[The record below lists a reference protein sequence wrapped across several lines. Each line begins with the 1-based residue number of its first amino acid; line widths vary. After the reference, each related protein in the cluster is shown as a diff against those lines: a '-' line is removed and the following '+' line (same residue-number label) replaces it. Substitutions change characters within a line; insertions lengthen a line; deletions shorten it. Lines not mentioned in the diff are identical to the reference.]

1 MKKLARWARQFGLA
15 RAVCIVLLFAL
26 VPLRVLDPRP
36 IEELRPRSFDLFQVL
51 RPRPQTSFPVVI
63 VDIDEASLKAIGQ
76 WPWPRTVLA
85 DLVTHITQ
93 AGAAAIGFDV
103 IFAEPDRMSPAVAE
117 QSFRGIDADT
127 RAKLDSLPSNDAVLA
142 DAIRNSRVVVGEAGT
157 ATSTPTPPGEA
168 TLQTG
173 FAIRGPDPA
182 PYLVTFPGILRN
194 VPQIEEAAAGRGLIS
209 INPEHDG
216 IIRRVPVIMEVQ
228 GALVPSLSMEMLRV
242 VTHSS
247 AILVRV
253 NNAGVASVA
262 VPGLEVPTDRN
273 GQLWV
278 HFNKHDPARYVSAKD
293 VLQGRVPPDR
303 LRGRLVLIGTSAT
316 GLLDI
321 KTTPLDPVIPGVEVH
336 AQILESVLTKSILL
350 NPNYAIGAELV
361 IAVLLGIGVIITAPM
376 LSPTVNVVLG
386 ALLIVGLTGFSL
398 YLFAEHNLLIDFTY
412 PLISS
417 WLIYLVLTFVNYF
430 REQQQRQQI
439 RSAFGYYLSPHM
451 VEQLARSPEK
461 LVLGGQER
469 RM

>member
-1 MKKLARWARQFGLA
+1 MTRIARWARQFGVA
-15 RAVCIVLLFAL
+15 RAVCLLLLFAL
-26 VPLRVLDPRP
+26 VPLRLANPRP
-36 IEELRPRSFDLFQVL
+36 LEELRLRTFDFFQILWPRQQNS
-51 RPRPQTSFPVVI
+51 RPVAI
-63 VDIDEASLKAIGQ
+63 VDIDEASLKSVGQ

-293 VLQGRVPPDR
+293 VLQGTVAPDR
-303 LRGRLVLIGTSAT
+303 LRGRLVIIGTSAI
-316 GLLDI
+316 GLLED
-321 KTTPLDPVIPGVEVH
+321 KTTSVEAVLEGVELQ
-336 AQILESVLTKSILL
+336 AEILENVLTK
-350 NPNYAIGAELV
+350 
-361 IAVLLGIGVIITAPM
+361 
-376 LSPTVNVVLG
+376 
-386 ALLIVGLTGFSL
+386 
-398 YLFAEHNLLIDFTY
+398 
-412 PLISS
+412 
-417 WLIYLVLTFVNYF
+417 
-430 REQQQRQQI
+430 
-439 RSAFGYYLSPHM
+439 
-451 VEQLARSPEK
+451 
-461 LVLGGQER
+461 
-469 RM
+469 